1 MGWSYTNN
9 TTLKRMIQEQTA
21 LYNGKDST
29 YNKDSDTYHEF
40 QCVQHCYRGMSF
52 AGTLWK
58 VVRKTL
64 KLKSDDSIV
73 STMLFIGC
81 DLLRYDNTDNLSAW
95 GVKEMDETCGP
106 CEVNCPESYIKMVP
120 LQDAGYA
127 KSWRERVAEYHKNRR
142 SKLAE
147 KRANMIA
154 H

>member
-1 MGWSYTNN
+1 MGWSYTNF

-21 LYNGKDST
+21 PYNGKDST

-64 KLKSDDSIV
+64 KMKSDDSV
-73 STMLFIGC
+73 VQTELFIGC
-81 DLLRYDNTDNLSAW
+81 DLLRYDNTDNLHAW

-106 CEVNCPESYIKMVP
+106 CEVNCPESYLDLVP
-120 LQDAGYA
+120 LQDVGYA
-127 KSWRERVAEYHKNRR
+127 KQWRERVKEYHIRR
-142 SKLAE
+142 RVG
-147 KRANMIA
+147 RAMKKGKAIS